1 LIKKIYSFLAP
12 HIETHSPLI
21 LLRRANSGQIIKYQ
35 TAINLLAITMGSVLN
50 DILILRPQFQNLVAA
65 PMQDG
70 FHVQKIKFPVL
81 TKFLENKNST
91 NNLLPALLK
100 TFYEECLKEF
110 VAIRQLPA
118 KLKNG
123 NDKAIAY
130 LEDCNTNGRI
140 LPQIMYAVKPLQFG
154 RHKLQTA
161 ASEAADQQIQALMA
175 PHQAA
180 CQDIVL
186 TARKKLRDD
195 IADFDVK
202 TSCEEFAQ
210 EKWVALCGGD
220 GSTNFYD
227 RNYQIIHN
235 VEASNEALESG
246 GSAEV
251 SMNIPVSAAIIS
263 AAYHKSGLLAAVAE
277 AEEAVKQAANKKAEE
292 EARAKLTAAQAAA
305 ANRPTAESEEAIEAR
320 LTKTITAKCLQEL
333 RKDYKAGRLDLN
345 VPAVQSQS
353 AQRGGTANR
362 GQGRGRGRGHGN
374 PGQANAGGQQPN
386 RGRGRGRGGGTQPTS
401 QGTHQHASNS
411 RGRQPSRTPS
421 RQRCLLKCERADRDW
436 HKPSVNYCKTVATI
450 KSNRRVHLA
459 REFNCMDVAVSW
471 CLHESRMAVF
481 ASI

>member
-50 DILILRPQFQNLVAA
+50 DILILRPQFNLVAA

-110 VAIRQLPA
+110 VVIRQVPA

-130 LEDCNTNGRI
+130 LEDCETNGRI
-140 LPQIMYAVKPLQFG
+140 LPQIMCTVKPLQFG

-235 VEASNEALESG
+235 VEASNEDLESG
-246 GSAEV
+246 SSAEV
-251 SMNIPVSAAIIS
+251 SMNITVSAAIIS

-320 LTKTITAKCLQEL
+320 LTKSITAKVVL
-333 RKDYKAGRLDLN
+333 
-345 VPAVQSQS
+345 
-353 AQRGGTANR
+353 
-362 GQGRGRGRGHGN
+362 
-374 PGQANAGGQQPN
+374 
-386 RGRGRGRGGGTQPTS
+386 
-401 QGTHQHASNS
+401 
-411 RGRQPSRTPS
+411 
-421 RQRCLLKCERADRDW
+421 
-436 HKPSVNYCKTVATI
+436 I
-450 KSNRRVHLA
+450 
-459 REFNCMDVAVSW
+459 
-471 CLHESRMAVF
+471 
-481 ASI
+481 